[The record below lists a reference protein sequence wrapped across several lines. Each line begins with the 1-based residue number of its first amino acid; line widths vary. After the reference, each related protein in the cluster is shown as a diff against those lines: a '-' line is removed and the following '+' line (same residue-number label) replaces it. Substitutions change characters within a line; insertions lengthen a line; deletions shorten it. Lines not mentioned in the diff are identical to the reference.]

1 MAPSTWVNA
10 ALRLIIE
17 IASFLSNDPSPL
29 CPCESLSSIVAS
41 LENTTSSYNFIDY
54 VLGSIAS
61 AIGYTI
67 PSTSTISTSLP
78 LTTVYLL
85 RLTEVIPPEFLLWI
99 IIGGLTGF
107 VFSVFGL
114 LLLGIIFFGF
124 SAYQCTQSTWRYFR
138 PSRQRTVCQPQSL
151 NGQSSHQSRSITTPQ
166 RPVLSDTAR
175 TLAPSVAAT
184 QSNIVL
190 RPRRPRQ

>member
-41 LENTTSSYNFIDY
+41 LEDTTSSYNFIDY
-54 VLGSIAS
+54 AIGSIAS

-67 PSTSTISTSLP
+67 PNHSTISTSLP

-99 IIGGLTGF
+99 IVGGLTGF

-114 LLLGIIFFGF
+114 LLLGVIFLGF
-124 SAYQCTQSTWRYFR
+124 SAYQCTQSTWHYFR
-138 PSRQRTVCQPQSL
+138 PSRQRPTQQSQSPNNQRSYQTQSL
-151 NGQSSHQSRSITTPQ
+151 TTSP

-175 TLAPSVAAT
+175 ILAPSVAAT